1 MRIIIASVCA
11 YKEGVMAKV
20 PKNLS
25 LEPEAIERGERYGER
40 HGKNLSQLVND
51 LLHALPLERPAPAE
65 LSPLVRRL
73 LGVAAGSD
81 VDRESYRDHLS
92 RKYGAT

>member
-1 MRIIIASVCA
+1 
-11 YKEGVMAKV
+11 MARV

-25 LEPEAIERGERYGER
+25 LEPDAIRRGERYGAR

-51 LLHALPLERPAPAE
+51 LLHALPLDPPEASA

-73 LGVAAGSD
+73 LGVGAGATA
-81 VDRESYRDHLS
+81 DRESYRKHLS
-92 RKYGAT
+92 RKYGAK

>member
-1 MRIIIASVCA
+1 V
-11 YKEGVMAKV
+11 AKV

-51 LLHALPLERPAPAE
+51 LLQALPLERQAPVE

-81 VDRESYRDHLS
+81 TARESYRDHLS

>member
-1 MRIIIASVCA
+1 
-11 YKEGVMAKV
+11 MARV

-25 LEPEAIERGERYGER
+25 LEPEAIARGERYGER

-51 LLHALPLERPAPAE
+51 LLHALPLEGPQSAE

-81 VDRESYRDHLS
+81 ADRESYRNHLS
-92 RKYGAT
+92 RKYGAS

>member
-1 MRIIIASVCA
+1 M
-11 YKEGVMAKV
+11 GKV

-25 LEPEAIERGERYGER
+25 LEPDAIARGERYGRR

-51 LLHALPLERPAPAE
+51 FLRALPLTSPPARD

-73 LGVAAGSD
+73 RGIAAGGKTG
-81 VDRESYRDHLS
+81 RAEYRKHLL
-92 RKYGAT
+92 RKYGGR

>member
-1 MRIIIASVCA
+1 MT
-11 YKEGVMAKV
+11 KV

-25 LEPEAIERGERYGER
+25 LEPEAIERGERYGQR

-51 LLHALPLERPAPAE
+51 LLHALPMERLAPAE

-81 VDRESYRDHLS
+81 VDREGYRDHLS
-92 RKYGAT
+92 RKYGAS